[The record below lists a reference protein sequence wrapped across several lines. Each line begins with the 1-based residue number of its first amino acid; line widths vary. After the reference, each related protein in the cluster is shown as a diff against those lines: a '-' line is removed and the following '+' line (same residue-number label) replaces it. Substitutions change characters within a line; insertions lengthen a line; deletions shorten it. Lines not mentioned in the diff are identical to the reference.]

1 MEREDADNRESTA
14 TADNKDGRKKTEES
28 NSKLTREVYNKY
40 FAILEGN
47 ILSHRLM
54 KKHKDENFTERVPGS
69 QSF

>member
-40 FAILEGN
+40 FAAN
-47 ILSHRLM
+47 IRG
-54 KKHKDENFTERVPGS
+54 KHTLTQIDEKT
-69 QSF
+69 